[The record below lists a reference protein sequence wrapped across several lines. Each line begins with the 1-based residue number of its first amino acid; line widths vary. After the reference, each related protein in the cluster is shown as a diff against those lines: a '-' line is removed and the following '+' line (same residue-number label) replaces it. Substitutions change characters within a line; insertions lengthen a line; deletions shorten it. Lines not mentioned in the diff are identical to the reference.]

1 MSRVGDHADRSL
13 PLLLSFRLRPLAA
26 AARAHT
32 VNSVFPEL
40 PASSNHPLS
49 DPLGASVADSPPR
62 TPESGTAPPP
72 SNRSRMDVPT
82 PLNHFSALLDAT
94 KEVARDVAAVHAQD
108 VDDKARFPVESIAA
122 LRRIGAL
129 SAPVPRELGGLGC
142 SLAELSTLSATVAA
156 ACGASGMVLAM
167 HYIQVACLARHA
179 QSSANLQD
187 YLTRIVDRQLL
198 LASMTSEQGT
208 SGDTR
213 TSICAVERDG
223 ERFALDKNA
232 TTGSYCA
239 HADAILVTARRDDH
253 AAGSDQVLVLVD
265 RDDAVLTQ
273 TTDWNTLGM
282 RGTCSPGFKL
292 ESAGH
297 AWQILPVPFADI
309 SAQTMVPYS
318 HVLWAA
324 LWSGIGSDAIS
335 RAAQFVRAQARQQPG
350 QTPPTAVQLARV
362 WADLQT
368 MRAHWRAIADEVD
381 LLDLTPNGHLELLG
395 MGWALKL
402 NSLKTSASEA
412 APRIVHQCLQILGIP
427 GYKNEGPLSV
437 GRHYRDVLS
446 ASLMISNE
454 RIIAKSAAMLTVLKE
469 E

>member
-1 MSRVGDHADRSL
+1 MDVSTPHNQFSD
-13 PLLLSFRLRPLAA
+13 LLS
-26 AARAHT
+26 
-32 VNSVFPEL
+32 
-40 PASSNHPLS
+40 
-49 DPLGASVADSPPR
+49 
-62 TPESGTAPPP
+62 
-72 SNRSRMDVPT
+72 
-82 PLNHFSALLDAT
+82 AT
-94 KEVARDVAAVHAQD
+94 REVARDVAAVHAQE
-108 VDDKARFPVESIAA
+108 VDTRARFPVETIAA

-129 SAPVPRELGGLGC
+129 SAPVPREYGGLGC

-167 HYIQVACLARHA
+167 HYIQVACLVRH
-179 QSSANLQD
+179 SDGSANLKD
-187 YLTRIVDRQLL
+187 YLARIVDRQLL

-208 SGDTR
+208 SGETR
-213 TSICAVERDG
+213 TSLCALERDG
-223 ERFALDKNA
+223 ERFSLDKNA

-239 HADAILVTARRDDH
+239 HADAILVTCRRDAH

-297 AWQILPVPFADI
+297 AWQVLPIPFADI

-324 LWSGIGSDAIS
+324 LWSGIASDAVS
-335 RAAQFVRAQARQQPG
+335 RASQAVRGQARQQPG
-350 QTPPTAVQLARV
+350 QTPATALPLARV

-368 MRAHWRAIADEVD
+368 MRSHWRAIADEVD

-402 NSLKTSASEA
+402 NSLKVSASDA

-427 GYKNEGPLSV
+427 GYKNDGALSV

-454 RIIAKSAAMLTVLKE
+454 RINAKSATMLTVLKE

>member
-1 MSRVGDHADRSL
+1 MD
-13 PLLLSFRLRPLAA
+13 
-26 AARAHT
+26 
-32 VNSVFPEL
+32 
-40 PASSNHPLS
+40 ASS
-49 DPLGASVADSPPR
+49 
-62 TPESGTAPPP
+62 
-72 SNRSRMDVPT
+72 
-82 PLNHFSALLDAT
+82 PLNHFSALLSAT
-94 KEVARDVAAVHAQD
+94 QEVARDVAAVHAHD
-108 VDDKARFPVESIAA
+108 VDVNARFPIETFAA

-129 SAPVPRELGGLGC
+129 SAPIPRDYGGLGC
-142 SLAELSTLSATVAA
+142 SLAELSTLSAAVAA

-167 HYIQVACLARHA
+167 HYIQVACLVRHA
-179 QSSANLQD
+179 HGNANLHDQ
-187 YLTRIVDRQLL
+187 LTQIVDRQLL

-213 TSICAVERDG
+213 TSLCALEREG
-223 ERFALDKNA
+223 ERFALTKNA

-239 HADAILVTARRDDH
+239 HADGILVTCRRDAH

-273 TTDWNTLGM
+273 TSDWNTLGM

-292 ESAGH
+292 ESSGH
-297 AWQILPVPFADI
+297 AWQVLPVPFADI

-324 LWSGIGSDAIS
+324 LWSGIAGDALN
-335 RAAQFVRAQARQQPG
+335 RAAQYVRAQARQQPG
-350 QTPPTAVQLARV
+350 QTPATATQLARA
-362 WADLQT
+362 WAELQT
-368 MRAHWRAIADEVD
+368 ARAHWRAVADEVD

-402 NSLKTSASEA
+402 NSLKTSASET

-427 GYKNEGPLSV
+427 GYKNDGPLSV